1 MKPIIFSTKMVQAL
15 LDDRKTQTRRVIKN
29 EIFQQWVEAGF
40 TDEFIKNSENHW
52 VEVSPYQPGDILWVR
67 ETWQRIDAAVGLDL
81 ELDGYAYVYRAS
93 ENGEAWAREIEN
105 WKWRPSI
112 YMPKEAARIFL
123 QVTGIRVERVQDIT
137 GFDCVNEGI
146 DTLDILEN
154 TPGSDFEG
162 YARLQFSKLW
172 DNLNAKRGYGWQT
185 NPWVWVIEFQKQKEG
200 AA

>member
-1 MKPIIFSTKMVQAL
+1 
-15 LDDRKTQTRRVIKN
+15 
-29 EIFQQWVEAGF
+29 
-40 TDEFIKNSENHW
+40 
-52 VEVSPYQPGDILWVR
+52 
-67 ETWQRIDAAVGLDL
+67 
-81 ELDGYAYVYRAS
+81 
-93 ENGEAWAREIEN
+93 
-105 WKWRPSI
+105 
-112 YMPKEAARIFL
+112 MPKEAARIFL